1 MARITSNGTAEVLT
15 DPPSEYTSV
24 YRGIQP
30 QKGNTMID
38 KANPPKYLRQKD
50 TGRIYVYRENLA
62 GRADMEPYE
71 MPVKEEAPG
80 PPVET
85 TAATLAVAVMA
96 PAAPVNTPAPEGTPP
111 AESASGSVVDDRK
124 ALIKGAI
131 SMILPEEFSK
141 PAMGRPAMPK
151 VAQVSQILGF
161 KVSAEEILKAM
172 EG

>member
-1 MARITSNGTAEVLT
+1 
-15 DPPSEYTSV
+15 
-24 YRGIQP
+24 
-30 QKGNTMID
+30 MID

-62 GRADMEPYE
+62 GRADMEAYE
-71 MPVKEEAPG
+71 MPVKEA
-80 PPVET
+80 
-85 TAATLAVAVMA
+85 A
-96 PAAPVNTPAPEGTPP
+96 PAAPPADHIVDAPNMIDAPIPEDPQP
-111 AESASGSVVDDRK
+111 AESASGSIVDDRK
-124 ALIKGAI
+124 VLIKGAI
-131 SMILPEEFSK
+131 SKILPEEYGK